1 MPITAIRTEIQNK
14 DLDHAVNIEH
24 IVIFVVAAGI

>member
-1 MPITAIRTEIQNK
+1 MPITTIRTEIQNK
-14 DLDHAVNIEH
+14 DLDQAVNIEQ